1 MRVISSFQTSNRERP
16 TDLIMTLPIHPDRS
30 RLAAS
35 LVALLACWVMM
46 PSSAVLAQD
55 RPSSALVP
63 AASLAAG
70 TATPQVS
77 GPAGVR
83 AGSDAVSLNFVN
95 ADIQAVIR
103 AVSDITGRNILIDP
117 RVSGTVNLIAPQAVP
132 KAMVLDVLLAALRA
146 QGFTAAGGE
155 GDMLRIIP
163 EAEAKFRGDSARA
176 AEGRGDQIVTEIF
189 KLEFEQAQ
197 QVVTTLRPLVTPNNV
212 INAFPAT
219 NTLVITDYADN
230 IARIRRLIA
239 SIDQPNPGELITL
252 RLRHASVLDVVQT
265 LSRLMPE
272 VRTNASG
279 NTAFGAPTQP
289 GAPPGATGGNPNE
302 RVLVSAE
309 PRANALF
316 IRSFNPPL
324 VARIR
329 ELVEAIDVPTGSL
342 GNLHVVYLRNAEA
355 TRMAEA
361 LRTLLTGQPS
371 GRTGTAS
378 TSTPFGQGGFGSPG
392 GQPPT
397 ATGGLGTPGGGLAQ
411 AGATQ
416 APGLSGGPS
425 ASFGQTQNA
434 AQPSGFSAGGAT
446 VQAYPDLN
454 SLVIIAPDYL
464 YNQLRSVIEQLD
476 ARRAQIYIEALIV
489 EVTSDKAAE
498 FGIQWQHLT
507 GGGTSGTQ
515 LLGGTNFTVGS
526 GASILGVA
534 QNPTSVGPGFSL
546 GVMNGTVSINGASLL
561 NLGMLARAL
570 EGDTNTN
577 ILSTPSLLALDNEEA
592 KIVVGQNIPI
602 VTGTYTTA
610 ASGSTNPFSTVDRR
624 DVGLQLRV
632 RPQVTQGGAVKLQ
645 LYEEVS
651 TIVAATVN
659 TAQGIITNKRSIES
673 TVLVDDG
680 KIIVIGGLIEDSV
693 SNNLQAVPLLGSIP
707 IIGNLFRY
715 DARERKKTNLMIFL
729 RPVVLRDGEASSAI
743 SNERYDFI
751 RGVQQGQQPG
761 RNMLLPDMPPPQPQ
775 SGFGTR
781 PSSMTAP

>member
-1 MRVISSFQTSNRERP
+1 MNSCAQPASIRRGSIV
-16 TDLIMTLPIHPDRS
+16 
-30 RLAAS
+30 LAAM
-35 LVALLACWVMM
+35 ALIALQAALGNVH
-46 PSSAVLAQD
+46 AQD
-55 RPSSALVP
+55 RKLAPQRSDRSTAAVAPASASASASASGR
-63 AASLAAG
+63 AAH
-70 TATPQVS
+70 
-77 GPAGVR
+77 
-83 AGSDAVSLNFVN
+83 DAVTLNFVN

-117 RVSGTVNLIAPQAVP
+117 RVSGTVNLIAPQPVP

-163 EAEAKFRGDSARA
+163 EAEAKFRGDSVRA
-176 AEGRGDQIVTEIF
+176 QDGRTDQIVTETF

-197 QVVTTLRPLVTPNNV
+197 QMVTALRPLVTPNNV

-265 LSRLMPE
+265 ISRLMPE
-272 VRTNASG
+272 VRTSSG
-279 NTAFGAPTQP
+279 GLGTLGAPIQP
-289 GAPPGATGGNPNE
+289 GAPPGATGGTPNE
-302 RVLVSAE
+302 RVFISAE

-316 IRSFNPPL
+316 IRSFSPSL
-324 VARIR
+324 VTRIR
-329 ELVEAIDVPTGSL
+329 ELVEAIDVPAGSL

-355 TRMAEA
+355 TRMAEV
-361 LRTLLTGQPS
+361 LRSLLTGQPS
-371 GRTGTAS
+371 TRAGTSGAGGS
-378 TSTPFGQGGFGSPG
+378 SAPFGQNSFGAAS
-392 GQPPT
+392 GQPGSSMTGLAAP
-397 ATGGLGTPGGGLAQ
+397 AGGLGQ
-411 AGATQ
+411 ANAGQ

-425 ASFGQTQNA
+425 ASFAQAPGA
-434 AQPSGFSAGGAT
+434 AQASGFSAGGAT

-464 YNQLRSVIEQLD
+464 YHQLRAVIDQLD

-507 GGGTSGTQ
+507 GGGTNGTQ
-515 LLGGTNFTVGS
+515 LIGGTNFTIGS

-546 GVMNGTVSINGASLL
+546 GVMNGTVSINGTSLL

-610 ASGSTNPFSTVDRR
+610 ASGSTNPFTTVDRR

-632 RPQVTQGGAVKLQ
+632 RPQVTQGGAIKLQ

-651 TIVAATVN
+651 TIVPSTVN
-659 TAQGIITNKRSIES
+659 TAQGIITNKRSLES

-693 SNNLQAVPLLGSIP
+693 SSSLQAVPLLGSIP
-707 IIGNLFRY
+707 ILGSLFRY

-729 RPVVLRDGEASSAI
+729 RPVVLRDGESLNAI
-743 SNERYDFI
+743 SSERYDFI
-751 RGVQQGQQPG
+751 RGVQQGQQPN
-761 RNMLLPDMPPPQPQ
+761 RNLLLPDMPPPQPQ
-775 SGFGTR
+775 RGFEMPAPNPAR
-781 PSSMTAP
+781 P